1 MSLKRTAVAAG
12 VGAAAAYLLDPDRG
26 RSRRSRLR
34 DQSKAFGRR
43 QARALERQASFQRG
57 RAEGLVQRARHRGG
71 HPPADDRALVDR
83 VRTEVLRHHDGEP
96 HLTVDAVDGVVSVRG
111 QVPDLQTSIDVE
123 RRIRSVPG
131 VVDVE
136 NLLHAPG
143 EPAPNKADALRA
155 EHYQG

>member
-1 MSLKRTAVAAG
+1 MSLKRTALAAG

-26 RSRRSRLR
+26 RSRRARLR
-34 DQSKAFGRR
+34 DQSAAYGRR

-71 HPPADDRALVDR
+71 HPPADDRALADR
-83 VRTEVLRHHDGEP
+83 VRTEALRGDPTHA
-96 HLTVDAVDGVVSVRG
+96 HLNIDAVGGVVSVRG
-111 QVPDLQTSIDVE
+111 EVADLGTSMDVE
-123 RRIRSVPG
+123 RRIRAIPG

-155 EHYQG
+155 QSPR

>member
-12 VGAAAAYLLDPDRG
+12 VGAAAAYLFDPDRG
-26 RSRRSRLR
+26 RGRRARLK
-34 DQSKAFGRR
+34 DQSQAFKRR

-71 HPPADDRALVDR
+71 HPPADDRALADR
-83 VRTEVLRHHDGEP
+83 VRTEVLRNDPAHT
-96 HLTVDAVDGVVSVRG
+96 HLNVDAVAGVVSVRG
-111 QVPDLQTSIDVE
+111 EVADLGTAMDLE
-123 RRIRSVPG
+123 RRIRAIPG
-131 VVDVE
+131 VVEVE

-155 EHYQG
+155 QSHR

>member
-12 VGAAAAYLLDPDRG
+12 VGAAAAYLFDPDRG
-26 RSRRSRLR
+26 RSRRARLR
-34 DQSKAFGRR
+34 DQSQAFGRR

-71 HPPADDRALVDR
+71 HPPADDRALADR
-83 VRTEVLRHHDGEP
+83 VRTEALRDDPAHT
-96 HLTVDAVDGVVSVRG
+96 HLNVDAVGGVVSVRG
-111 QVPDLQTSIDVE
+111 QVADLQTAMDIE
-123 RRIRSVPG
+123 RRIRAIPG
-131 VVDVE
+131 VVEVE

-155 EHYQG
+155 QSRQ

>member
-26 RSRRSRLR
+26 RSRRARLR
-34 DQSKAFGRR
+34 DQGEAFKRR

-71 HPPADDRALVDR
+71 HPPADDRALADR
-83 VRTEVLRHHDGEP
+83 VRTEVLRHDPAHT
-96 HLTVDAVDGVVSVRG
+96 HLNVDAVGGVVSVRG
-111 QVPDLQTSIDVE
+111 EVADLETAMDVE
-123 RRIRSVPG
+123 RRIRAIPG
-131 VVDVE
+131 VVEVE

-143 EPAPNKADALRA
+143 EPAPNKADALRV
-155 EHYQG
+155 QPGR

>member
-26 RSRRSRLR
+26 RSRRARLR
-34 DQSKAFGRR
+34 DQGTAFGRR

-57 RAEGLVQRARHRGG
+57 RAEGIVQRARHRGVQ
-71 HPPADDRALVDR
+71 PPADDRALVDR
-83 VRTEVLRHHDGEP
+83 VRTEVLRGDPGHP
-96 HLTVDAVDGVVSVRG
+96 HLNVDAVDGVVAVRG
-111 QVPDLQTSIDVE
+111 QVPDLEAAMDVE
-123 RRIRSVPG
+123 RRIRAIPG

-155 EHYQG
+155 QSR